1 MDRNAFVEKM
11 KSSIDD
17 WNAQL
22 AKLEAQAEQAQA
34 DARAQYDKQ
43 IQELQKQRDE
53 AWARMQE
60 AQAASDQAWQDLHKG
75 YEAAW
80 DNIAKAFKDAM
91 GRFR

>member
-1 MDRNAFVEKM
+1 M
-11 KSSIDD
+11 SSLNRIGSIPVIDGQS
-17 WNAQL
+17 AL
-22 AKLEAQAEQAQA
+22 SYILSGK
-34 DARAQYDKQ
+34 ARAQYDKQ

-60 AQAASDQAWQDLHKG
+60 AQAASDKAWQDLHKG

-80 DNIAKAFKDAM
+80 ENIAKSFKDAM